1 MALPKLNAPS
11 YEMKVPS
18 TGETV
23 KFRPFLVK
31 EQKILMIAQESK
43 DPNMMANAMC
53 DLIESCCENIKEVE
67 KMPTFDIEYMF
78 LQLRAVSVGSE
89 IELEMLCQDDNVT
102 RVPVTIDLGEIKVSE
117 LPNHKKEIMI
127 TDKIGMTFK
136 YPSLKDIAKYGQDG
150 VSAVDTTFGV
160 IQDCL
165 VNIFDENQ
173 VYDEMNQQ
181 ELQEFVEQMTTE
193 QFEEVQGFFDTMPKL
208 KHTLKVKNPNTG
220 VENEVVLEGMQS
232 FLE

>member
-193 QFEEVQGFFDTMPKL
+193 QFEEVQRFFDTMPKL
-208 KHTLKVKNPNTG
+208 RHTVEVKNPNTG
-220 VENEVVLEGMQS
+220 HVNKVHLEGMQS
-232 FLE
+232 FLG

>member
-11 YEMKVPS
+11 YEMKIPS

-31 EQKILMIAQESK
+31 EQKMLMIAQESK
-43 DPNMMANAMC
+43 DPNMMANTMC
-53 DLIESCCENIKEVE
+53 DLIESCVE
-67 KMPTFDIEYMF
+67 GMKDVHLMPTFDIEFMF
-78 LQLRAVSVGSE
+78 LQLRTVSVGSE
-89 IELEMLCQDDNVT
+89 IELEMLCQDDGETKVL
-102 RVPVTIDLGEIKVSE
+102 VTIKLEDIKVSE

-136 YPSLKDIAKYGQDG
+136 YPTMVDIAKYGRDG

-165 VNIFDENQ
+165 VNIFDENE
-173 VYDEMNQQ
+173 VYDEMNQK
-181 ELQEFVEQMTTE
+181 ELQEFIEQMTTD
-193 QFEEVQGFFDTMPKL
+193 QFEEVQNFFDTMPKL
-208 KHTLKVKNPNTG
+208 RHTVEFKNPNTG
-220 VENEVVLEGMQS
+220 VDNKVHLEGMQT
-232 FLE
+232 FLA

>member
-11 YEMKVPS
+11 YEMKIPS

-31 EQKILMIAQESK
+31 EQKMLMIAQESK
-43 DPNMMANAMC
+43 DPNMMANTMC
-53 DLIESCCENIKEVE
+53 DLIESCVE
-67 KMPTFDIEYMF
+67 GMKDVHLMPTFDIEFMF
-78 LQLRAVSVGSE
+78 LQLRTVSVGSE
-89 IELEMLCQDDNVT
+89 IELEMLCQDDGETKVL
-102 RVPVTIDLGEIKVSE
+102 VTIKLEDIKVSE

-136 YPSLKDIAKYGQDG
+136 YPTMVDIAKYGKEG

-165 VNIFDENQ
+165 VNIFDENE
-173 VYDEMNQQ
+173 VYDEMNQK
-181 ELQEFVEQMTTE
+181 ELQEFIEQMTTD
-193 QFEEVQGFFDTMPKL
+193 QFEEVQNFFDTMPKL
-208 KHTLKVKNPNTG
+208 RHTVEFKNPNTG
-220 VENEVVLEGMQS
+220 VDNKVHLEGMQT
-232 FLE
+232 FLA

>member
-165 VNIFDENQ
+165 VNVFDENQ

-208 KHTLKVKNPNTG
+208 RHTVEVKNPNTG
-220 VENEVVLEGMQS
+220 HVNKVHLEGMQS
-232 FLE
+232 FLG

>member
-11 YEMKVPS
+11 YEMKIPS

-31 EQKILMIAQESK
+31 EQKMLMIAQESK
-43 DPNMMANAMC
+43 DPNMMANTMC
-53 DLIESCCENIKEVE
+53 DLIESCVE
-67 KMPTFDIEYMF
+67 GMKDVHLMPTFDIEFMF
-78 LQLRAVSVGSE
+78 LQLRTVSVGSE
-89 IELEMLCQDDNVT
+89 IELEMLCKDDGETKVL
-102 RVPVTIDLGEIKVSE
+102 VTIKLEDIKVSE

-136 YPSLKDIAKYGQDG
+136 YPTMVDIAKYGRDG

-165 VNIFDENQ
+165 VNIFDENE
-173 VYDEMNQQ
+173 VYDEMNQK
-181 ELQEFVEQMTTE
+181 ELQEFIEQMTTD
-193 QFEEVQGFFDTMPKL
+193 QFEEVQNFFDTMPKL
-208 KHTLKVKNPNTG
+208 RHTVEFKNPNTG
-220 VENEVVLEGMQS
+220 VDNKVHLEGMQT
-232 FLE
+232 FLA

>member
-11 YEMKVPS
+11 YEMKIPS

-31 EQKILMIAQESK
+31 EQKMLMIAQESK
-43 DPNMMANAMC
+43 DPNMMANTMC
-53 DLIESCCENIKEVE
+53 DLIESCVE
-67 KMPTFDIEYMF
+67 GMKDVHLMPTFDIEFMF
-78 LQLRAVSVGSE
+78 LQLRTVSVGSE
-89 IELEMLCQDDNVT
+89 VELEMLCKDDGETKVL
-102 RVPVTIDLGEIKVSE
+102 VTIKLEDIKVSE

-136 YPSLKDIAKYGQDG
+136 YPTMVDIAKYGKDG

-165 VNIFDENQ
+165 VNIFDENE
-173 VYDEMNQQ
+173 VYDEMNQK
-181 ELQEFVEQMTTE
+181 ELQEFIEQMTTD
-193 QFEEVQGFFDTMPKL
+193 QFEEVQNFFDTMPKL
-208 KHTLKVKNPNTG
+208 RHTVEFKNPNTG
-220 VENEVVLEGMQS
+220 VNNKVHLEGMQT
-232 FLE
+232 FLA

>member
-43 DPNMMANAMC
+43 DPNKMANAMC

-208 KHTLKVKNPNTG
+208 RHTIETENPNTG
-220 VENEVVLEGMQS
+220 VVNKVHLEGMQS
-232 FLE
+232 FLG

>member
-1 MALPKLNAPS
+1 MALPKLETPT
-11 YEMKVPS
+11 YEMEVPS
-18 TGETV
+18 TKEKV

-31 EQKILMIAQESK
+31 EQKMLMIAQESK

-102 RVPVTIDLGEIKVSE
+102 KVPVKIDLGEIKVSE

-136 YPSLKDIAKYGQDG
+136 YPTMVDIAKYGKEG
-150 VSAVDTTFGV
+150 MSAVDTTFGV

-165 VNIFDENQ
+165 QNIFDDNE
-173 VYDEMNQQ
+173 VYDEMSQK
-181 ELQEFVEQMTTE
+181 ELQDFIEQMTTE
-193 QFEEVQGFFDTMPKL
+193 QFEKVQEFFDTMPKL
-208 KHTLKVKNPNTG
+208 RHTVDVKNPNTG
-220 VENEVVLEGMQS
+220 VVNKVHLEGMQT
-232 FLE
+232 FLA